1 MYSSGC
7 SLRSSGEKDAMSCGR
22 KLRSILLVCMMIA
35 LSFLSTSCSE
45 EKPKLTGGK
54 VVYEFLANA
63 KSAEIA
69 DYNRER
75 VVFGQEFTINKEKR
89 SILFEHPNAEVRFN
103 TVAIPQNAVL
113 QFGIGINPEAW
124 DKGGDG
130 VTFEITV
137 VDEKS
142 AKTMIFSGYID
153 PKANPGERK
162 WIDHEVDLKD
172 FAGKKVAF
180 IFTTTL
186 GPRGDGTYDWAG
198 WSSPRIRLR
207 ENAG

>member
-1 MYSSGC
+1 
-7 SLRSSGEKDAMSCGR
+7 MSCGR

-89 SILFEHPNAEVRFN
+89 SIMFEHPNADVQFN
-103 TVAIPQNAVL
+103 SVAIPHNAVL

-130 VTFEITV
+130 VTFEVTV

-153 PKANPGERK
+153 PKANSADRR
-162 WIDHEVDLKD
+162 WVDYDVDLKD
-172 FAGKKVAF
+172 FAGQKVSF
-180 IFTTTL
+180 IFSTTP
-186 GPRGDGTYDWAG
+186 GPRGDIGHDWAG
-198 WSSPRIRLR
+198 WSNPQIRLQGD
-207 ENAG
+207 AG

>member
-1 MYSSGC
+1 
-7 SLRSSGEKDAMSCGR
+7 
-22 KLRSILLVCMMIA
+22 MMIA

-89 SILFEHPNAEVRFN
+89 SIMFEHPNADVQFN
-103 TVAIPQNAVL
+103 SVAIPHHAVL
-113 QFGIGINPEAW
+113 QFGIGINPESW

-130 VTFEITV
+130 VTFEVTV

-153 PKANPGERK
+153 PKANSADRR
-162 WIDHEVDLKD
+162 WVDYDVDLKD
-172 FAGKKVAF
+172 FAGQKVSF
-180 IFTTTL
+180 IFSTTP
-186 GPRGDGTYDWAG
+186 GPRGDIGHDWAG
-198 WSSPRIRLR
+198 WSNPQIRLQGD
-207 ENAG
+207 AG